1 MQWTRSETLALAQQS
16 CTHCYGLGLR
26 PGRAGVSTPCNC
38 VFRAIFR
45 ACHARFRQCAS
56 KEKYISRVSLEAN
69 PGRQRR
75 SVWGL
80 KNEEFMADFCLVS
93 KRTLDELQHKIF
105 TNHFL
110 LGADWKLC
118 CRKLGME
125 RGAFFHEVYRI
136 EQKLGRTFR
145 ELEPLHSSLWT
156 NTSIA
161 LAAGKPW
168 HSHLSQPQLT
178 ARRMESKWLNFRQG
192 EPHRIYPV
200 LRKQQRKGARSRSRT
215 RLVSARHH
223 VSWSK
228 TEGERCRAR
237 CKKVRSRSPHS
248 AASSPSSIC
257 KRWFSNSESARLN
270 LLLTAPKR
278 MSLAAKTSLLTR
290 AATRAPAHMTHGS
303 TVEKT
308 EAPSRR

>member
-93 KRTLDELQHKIF
+93 KRTLDESQHKIF

-145 ELEPLHSSLWT
+145 ELEPF
-156 NTSIA
+156 A
-161 LAAGKPW
+161 LFPLDEYFNSTIRRETKPFTQFPATTEERQDPNRA
-168 HSHLSQPQLT
+168 SKYP
-178 ARRMESKWLNFRQG
+178 ARR
-192 EPHRIYPV
+192 
-200 LRKQQRKGARSRSRT
+200 
-215 RLVSARHH
+215 
-223 VSWSK
+223 
-228 TEGERCRAR
+228 
-237 CKKVRSRSPHS
+237 
-248 AASSPSSIC
+248 AA
-257 KRWFSNSESARLN
+257 
-270 LLLTAPKR
+270 
-278 MSLAAKTSLLTR
+278 
-290 AATRAPAHMTHGS
+290 
-303 TVEKT
+303 
-308 EAPSRR
+308 